1 MANVSDEV
9 RTQVPVYRSPFKAS
23 ALAVGRKQ
31 VRFINVI
38 RPGEPS
44 LTSKNLKITNDV
56 NFLGNN
62 IHREGRVKYSNV
74 SGSNTIYINENPPG
88 NISRRTTGGTVPTVV
103 AINEDLMWRDG
114 DQNLRILIDHMN
126 IDTYATTQLDI
137 KANTVLTGTDISVID
152 FNHLFTVTESPAGEA
167 NIGLYVDVA
176 FGLPQL
182 DSGGRLTQALQHANT
197 AYLNSAPSTGEVF
210 FASSDSELESEP
222 QFHYDS
228 STKVLK
234 VGNGPSYV
242 GGTLYTNATAVGN
255 VGLGEDDLMG
265 FTMPADTLNVDGQGL
280 EIEAWGTKITTASA
294 LTLKAYI
301 GTTAYATITLM
312 GTAGNWYFK
321 SRILRTGSSGQDVLH
336 TIIDDSAVT
345 PVVNTITTAAEN
357 LGTARAIKLTA
368 EHGAGTN
375 NAIVQEGIIFKH
387 PNKT

>member
-137 KANTVLTGTDISVID
+137 KANTVLTGTDI
-152 FNHLFTVTESPAGEA
+152 
-167 NIGLYVDVA
+167 
-176 FGLPQL
+176 
-182 DSGGRLTQALQHANT
+182 
-197 AYLNSAPSTGEVF
+197 
-210 FASSDSELESEP
+210 
-222 QFHYDS
+222 
-228 STKVLK
+228 
-234 VGNGPSYV
+234 
-242 GGTLYTNATAVGN
+242 
-255 VGLGEDDLMG
+255 
-265 FTMPADTLNVDGQGL
+265 
-280 EIEAWGTKITTASA
+280 
-294 LTLKAYI
+294 
-301 GTTAYATITLM
+301 
-312 GTAGNWYFK
+312 
-321 SRILRTGSSGQDVLH
+321 
-336 TIIDDSAVT
+336 
-345 PVVNTITTAAEN
+345 
-357 LGTARAIKLTA
+357 
-368 EHGAGTN
+368 
-375 NAIVQEGIIFKH
+375 
-387 PNKT
+387 